1 MSTKYTGLPESQET
15 TDMAA
20 RKSLNV
26 IHSVRSKQ
34 KQRLNKNNLYM
45 INVQI
50 GTWKYTRCTFW

>member
-1 MSTKYTGLPESQET
+1 MSTKYTGLPEPQET
-15 TDMAA
+15 TDTAA

-26 IHSVRSKQ
+26 IHSVKSKQ

-50 GTWKYTRCTFW
+50 GT

>member
-1 MSTKYTGLPESQET
+1 MSTKYTGLPEPQET
-15 TDMAA
+15 TDTAA

-26 IHSVRSKQ
+26 IHSVKSKQ